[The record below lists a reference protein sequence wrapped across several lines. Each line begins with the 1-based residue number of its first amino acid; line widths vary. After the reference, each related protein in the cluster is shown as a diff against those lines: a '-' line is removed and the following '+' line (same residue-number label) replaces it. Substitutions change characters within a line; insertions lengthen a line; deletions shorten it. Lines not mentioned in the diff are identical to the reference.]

1 MNSVRSC
8 KHYSVGVI
16 LETLPRY
23 RMRTT
28 MIQRY
33 IPDIAQGDKHIVLI
47 AGKHVTYSLARIS
60 KRGETRDNLNAG
72 GIPVAQP
79 LTRRD
84 REIAQ
89 ALGPAL
95 YDEGLMLVGLDVI
108 GDYLTEINVTSPACM
123 QEIADQTGFISAKMM
138 AGALES
144 YIAER
149 HASVIPPLETELSS

>member
-47 AGKHVTYSLARIS
+47 AGKHVSYSLARIS

-79 LTRRD
+79 LTSRD
-84 REIAQ
+84 R
-89 ALGPAL
+89 
-95 YDEGLMLVGLDVI
+95 
-108 GDYLTEINVTSPACM
+108 
-123 QEIADQTGFISAKMM
+123 
-138 AGALES
+138 
-144 YIAER
+144 
-149 HASVIPPLETELSS
+149 